1 MRVKKIIAVCMSV
14 MSIIAMAGCG
24 TATTDSAN
32 NSSNNTISQET
43 IAQSTVQPTT
53 VVVTEAVTE
62 ATTQDVG
69 LVPPNCKLRKNR
81 KVIAYSKDADFEGF
95 EWKNMIGFEDDINTI
110 IEFISN
116 NAVIEIPAGSKIDL
130 SHLHGYSALSDE
142 LKDTL
147 ELAIGDA
154 LGGDTKDPRQLINKK
169 GDATCAFVLFRTN
182 AEEPY
187 IDLYVK

>member
-1 MRVKKIIAVCMSV
+1 MSV
-14 MSIIAMAGCG
+14 VSIIAMAGCG
-24 TATTDSAN
+24 TATTNSAN
-32 NSSNNTISQET
+32 NSSNNSSNNSISQET
-43 IAQSTVQPTT
+43 IAQSTVQPAT

-69 LVPPNCKLRKNR
+69 LVPPNYKIPKNCKVL
-81 KVIAYSKDADFEGF
+81 AYSKDADFEGF
-95 EWKNMIGFEDDINTI
+95 EWDNTIGFEDDINTI

-147 ELAIGDA
+147 ELSISSACGDGA
-154 LGGDTKDPRQLINKK
+154 THSMINKK
-169 GDATCAFVLFRTN
+169 GDITFAFVLVRINTTER
-182 AEEPY
+182 AY
-187 IDLYVK
+187 IELYVK

>member
-1 MRVKKIIAVCMSV
+1 MKIKKIIAVCMSV

-32 NSSNNTISQET
+32 NSLNNSISQET

-154 LGGDTKDPRQLINKK
+154 LGSDIKSPSKINKK

-187 IDLYVK
+187 IHLYVK

>member
-1 MRVKKIIAVCMSV
+1 MSV
-14 MSIIAMAGCG
+14 VSIIAMAGCG

-32 NSSNNTISQET
+32 NSISQET
-43 IAQSTVQPTT
+43 IAQSTVQPAT

-69 LVPPNCKLRKNR
+69 LVPPNYKILKNS
-81 KVIAYSKDADFEGF
+81 KVLAYSKDADFEGF
-95 EWKNMIGFEDDINTI
+95 EWDNTIGFEDDINTV

-147 ELAIGDA
+147 ELSISSACGDGA
-154 LGGDTKDPRQLINKK
+154 THSMINKK
-169 GDATCAFVLFRTN
+169 GDITFAFVLRRNRNN
-182 AEEPY
+182 AHVF
-187 IDLYVK
+187 IDLFVK

>member
-1 MRVKKIIAVCMSV
+1 MKIKNIVAVCMSV
-14 MSIIAMAGCG
+14 VSIIAMAGCG

-32 NSSNNTISQET
+32 NSISQET
-43 IAQSTVQPTT
+43 IAQSTVQPAT

-69 LVPPNCKLRKNR
+69 LVPPNYKILKNS
-81 KVIAYSKDADFEGF
+81 KVLAYSKDADFEGF
-95 EWKNMIGFEDDINTI
+95 EWDNTIGFEDDINTV

-147 ELAIGDA
+147 ELSISSACGDGA
-154 LGGDTKDPRQLINKK
+154 THSMINKK
-169 GDATCAFVLFRTN
+169 GDITFAFVLRRNRNN
-182 AEEPY
+182 AHVF
-187 IDLYVK
+187 IDLFVK

>member
-1 MRVKKIIAVCMSV
+1 MKIKNIVAVCMSV
-14 MSIIAMAGCG
+14 VSIIAMAGCG

-32 NSSNNTISQET
+32 NSSNNSISQET
-43 IAQSTVQPTT
+43 IAQSTIQPAT

-69 LVPPNCKLRKNR
+69 LVPPNYKIPKNCKVL
-81 KVIAYSKDADFEGF
+81 AYSKDADFEGF
-95 EWKNMIGFEDDINTI
+95 EWDNTIGFEDDINTI

-147 ELAIGDA
+147 ELSISSACGDGA
-154 LGGDTKDPRQLINKK
+154 THSMINKK
-169 GDATCAFVLFRTN
+169 GDITFAFVLFRTE
-182 AEEPY
+182 AEEAY

>member
-1 MRVKKIIAVCMSV
+1 MSV
-14 MSIIAMAGCG
+14 VSIIAMAGCG

-32 NSSNNTISQET
+32 NSISQET
-43 IAQSTVQPTT
+43 IAQSTVQPAT

-69 LVPPNCKLRKNR
+69 LVPPNYKILKNS
-81 KVIAYSKDADFEGF
+81 KVLAYSKDADFEGF
-95 EWKNMIGFEDDINTI
+95 EWDDTIGFEDDINTV

-147 ELAIGDA
+147 ELSISSACGDGA
-154 LGGDTKDPRQLINKK
+154 THSMINKK
-169 GDATCAFVLFRTN
+169 GDITFAFVLRRNRNN
-182 AEEPY
+182 AHVF
-187 IDLYVK
+187 IDLFVK